1 MLVSQIKHSLRAFK
15 RQKAYMIINII
26 GLAIGIASSVLI
38 SLYVYHEMSFD
49 SFNEKK
55 EIEVDRKQGRDRE

>member
-1 MLVSQIKHSLRAFK
+1 
-15 RQKAYMIINII
+15 MIINII

-38 SLYVYHEMSFD
+38 SLYVYHEMSYD

-55 EIEVDRKQGRDRE
+55 EQLYRVNIMENMGGQAGNTWATASIVGPTVA